1 MKIFIHEF
9 ICGEGLVDEEAP
21 SSLLA
26 EGYAMLRAIVAD
38 FARLGEHH
46 IIVSQDFRLDFGA
59 LPAHETVLVPQGGFD
74 YVFSSLVEEN
84 DAVFLIA
91 PETDGVLARLTEQ
104 VEKSGKILLGPSSQA
119 VQVAADKM
127 ATYLLL
133 HQADL
138 PTPETVIVDPTNLWK
153 DGVRDLG
160 FPLIMKPV
168 DGVGCE
174 GIFLASQQEEIEAIL
189 KKIRDSEHGPGHPLR
204 RYILQRYIEGEHA
217 SVSLLCD
224 GREVLPLSLNHQE
237 MKIGLQLQYL
247 GGTVP
252 LEHPLAERAFG
263 HARRACSLI
272 PGLRGYV
279 GMDFVLTDKEA
290 FLVEIN
296 PRLTTSYLAL
306 RRLTNLNLAGAI
318 LGAVCLGRLPQKI
331 NLRGSASFSVKDL
344 LAEVLAH
351 GQRKEQDRNDGRDR
365 GR

>member
-1 MKIFIHEF
+1 
-9 ICGEGLVDEEAP
+9 
-21 SSLLA
+21 
-26 EGYAMLRAIVAD
+26 
-38 FARLGEHH
+38 
-46 IIVSQDFRLDFGA
+46 
-59 LPAHETVLVPQGGFD
+59 
-74 YVFSSLVEEN
+74 
-84 DAVFLIA
+84 
-91 PETDGVLARLTEQ
+91 
-104 VEKSGKILLGPSSQA
+104 
-119 VQVAADKM
+119 
-127 ATYLLL
+127 
-133 HQADL
+133 
-138 PTPETVIVDPTNLWK
+138 
-153 DGVRDLG
+153 
-160 FPLIMKPV
+160 
-168 DGVGCE
+168 
-174 GIFLASQQEEIEAIL
+174 
-189 KKIRDSEHGPGHPLR
+189 
-204 RYILQRYIEGEHA
+204 
-217 SVSLLCD
+217 VSLLCD

>member
-1 MKIFIHEF
+1 MRIFVHEF
-9 ICGEGLVDEEAP
+9 ISGGGLVDEEVP

-26 EGYAMLRAIVAD
+26 EGYAMLHAIVAD
-38 FARLGEHH
+38 FVRLREHH

-59 LPAHETVLVPQGGFD
+59 LPAHETVLVPEGGFD
-74 YVFSSLVEEN
+74 YFFSSLVQES

-91 PETDGVLARLTEQ
+91 PETDGVLACLTEQ
-104 VEKSGKILLGPSSQA
+104 VEKRGKILLGSSSQA

-133 HQADL
+133 HEAGL
-138 PTPETVIVDPTNLWK
+138 PTPETVVMDANLWK
-153 DGVRDLG
+153 DGVRSLG
-160 FPLIMKPV
+160 LPLILKPV

-174 GIFLASQQEEIEAIL
+174 GVFLASQEEEMEAIL
-189 KKIRDSEHGPGHPLR
+189 EKIRDSEHGLGHPLR

-224 GREVLPLSLNHQE
+224 GREVVPLSLNHQE
-237 MKIGLQLQYL
+237 IKIGFQLQYL

-279 GMDFVLTDKEA
+279 GMDFVLTDEEA
-290 FLVEIN
+290 LLVEIN

-306 RRLTNLNLAGAI
+306 RQLTDLNLAGAI
-318 LGAVCLGRLPQKI
+318 WEAVCLGRLPEKI
-331 NLRGSASFSVKDL
+331 SLKGSASFSVKDL
-344 LAEVLAH
+344 LDEALARS
-351 GQRKEQDRNDGRDR
+351 QTRKQDGNGERDTR
-365 GR
+365 R